1 MTRPS
6 VHLTGHHRRMLEA
19 LAAADRVSVD
29 DLLERAVDDYVA
41 RRRAE
46 DAAWAARFDRLVE
59 RLRAAIPPDG
69 DVAEIDADVTAAIAE
84 VRQARR
90 AAFSRCSVGIP
101 TARTAPGAG

>member
-1 MTRPS
+1 MARPS
-6 VHLTGHHRRMLEA
+6 VHLTERHRRVLEA

-29 DLLERAVDDYVA
+29 ALLERAVDDYLA

-59 RLRAAIPPDG
+59 RLRATVPPDG
-69 DVAEIDADVTAAIAE
+69 DAADVDADVTAAIAE

-90 AAFSRCSVGIP
+90 AARRP
-101 TARTAPGAG
+101 